1 MNKRSA
7 SIIAGGLVF
16 AFLAGVVALAVTF
29 SGGGGAATAK
39 PEHRKPIVRTVH
51 RTKTIHRKA
60 KSGGGTVV
68 LSAPQSQPQSQ
79 SVAGSPEPET
89 DPSPEQTDDV
99 NGSPEGSDDGY
110 EGDDEHEDDREEL
123 GAPTATVSP
132 SPTETPA
139 TDD

>member
-68 LSAPQSQPQSQ
+68 LSAPQSQSQ

-89 DPSPEQTDDV
+89 YPSPEPADDV
-99 NGSPEGSDDGY
+99 NGPPEGSDDGY
-110 EGDDEHEDDREEL
+110 EGDDEHEDDGEEF